1 MANSDKL
8 EMLKG
13 QRKVSELEEKGF
25 KFIKAPGF
33 NRKVNLRHVK
43 VLMANAREKGFLCP
57 IKYITAKEW
66 FKIYPN
72 RKITLESGKVIT
84 KGSEELDEILIILDG
99 QHRYDADKE
108 LGVEK
113 GYVSTLA
120 AELVNLP
127 DGMTPDEWMTTV
139 NSTSQNWNEKDRA
152 GYISVFS
159 VKPGASSKRP

>member
-8 EMLKG
+8 EMLNG

-84 KGSEELDEILIILDG
+84 KGSEELDEILHAIFLQFGDFYWTAIKNTDN
-99 QHRYDADKE
+99 RS
-108 LGVEK
+108 VENRFI
-113 GYVSTLA
+113 YI
-120 AELVNLP
+120 N
-127 DGMTPDEWMTTV
+127 
-139 NSTSQNWNEKDRA
+139 NEKASR
-152 GYISVFS
+152 SVPQCGS
-159 VKPGASSKRP
+159 PANHKVIAMTINAHSAENT